1 MEFIGRKREL
11 SRLEEYYSSEYP
23 QTCAIYGRRRCG
35 KTSLVQEFC
44 KDKPHLSIDLQGT
57 SAEGIL
63 RQIADSLAEFTGKPR
78 DGFREE
84 IREFSDLIEFLKTLE
99 PEERLVVFL
108 DELPDAVDKLDEVAP
123 LLKKYIDDRLKR
135 QNIFLI
141 VCGSSISGMIREI
154 NGEDRPLFQ
163 RFPVQLRVRPLSY
176 PESRLF
182 HPEFDEADRIRAYAI
197 ASGIPQYHLLL
208 KGPSLEEGIKRNF
221 LGDIAPLRLE
231 SDSFL
236 AREFPGWTVH
246 ERVISSIA
254 NGASTLKVIAEKTDM
269 SKTNCSDILR
279 RLELVD
285 IVDRRIPYGKSEK
298 STKFRISDGFVSFQ
312 YEVINR
318 NLSLAQSNNVD
329 EAYEL
334 MGEDI
339 SSFYGHR
346 FEDVCM
352 QYLADTR
359 MCRWTGN
366 WEGRVPVL
374 DEDGSVE
381 KDESGRILTEDAD
394 IGIVA
399 KVVDGEMRYVVA
411 GECKFTRRR
420 SGVNEYRE
428 LVRRASHAIKDSD
441 NVRYIMFSRSSFT
454 DELVEMAE
462 DRPGL
467 RLELVTLE
475 DISAWA
481 EGRLREA
488 SQQPYKDA

>member
-208 KGPSLEEGIKRNF
+208 SGTSLEGRIKDQYF
-221 LGDIAPLRLE
+221 GTIGPLRLE
-231 SDSFL
+231 SDSYL
-236 AREFPGWTVH
+236 AREFSNWSVH
-246 ERVISSIA
+246 ERVISAIA
-254 NGASTLKVIAEKTDM
+254 NGANTLKLISEKTGM
-269 SKTNCSDILR
+269 SKTNCSDIIR
-279 RLELVD
+279 RLELAD
-285 IVDRRIPYGKSEK
+285 IVERRIPYGKSEK
-298 STKFRISDGFVSFQ
+298 STTFRIRDGFVAFQ
-312 YEVINR
+312 YEVISR
-318 NLSLAQSNNVD
+318 NMSLVQSKNID
-329 EAYEL
+329 EAYET
-334 MGEDI
+334 MRDDI

-352 QYLADTR
+352 QYLTDTR
-359 MCRWTGN
+359 LCKWSGN
-366 WEGRVPVL
+366 WEGRVPKL
-374 DEDGSVE
+374 DEDGSVM
-381 KDESGRILTEDAD
+381 KDKDGHVLTEDVD
-394 IGIVA
+394 VDLVA
-399 KVVDGEMRYVVA
+399 KTVSGDAVFTTV

-420 SGVNEYRE
+420 SGISEYRE
-428 LVRRASHAIKDSD
+428 LIRRASFAVKDTD
-441 NVRYIMFSRSSFT
+441 NIRYIMFSRSGFT

-462 DRPGL
+462 DRPSL
-467 RLELVTLE
+467 RLELVTL
-475 DISAWA
+475 DNIAAWA
-481 EGRLREA
+481 SGQTP
-488 SQQPYKDA
+488 QQPYKEA

>member
-246 ERVISSIA
+246 ERVIAAIA
-254 NGASTLKVIAEKTDM
+254 NGASTLKVIAEKADM

-285 IVDRRIPYGKSEK
+285 IVERRIPYGKSEK
-298 STKFRISDGFVSFQ
+298 STKFRIIDGFVSFQ

-318 NLSLAQSNNVD
+318 NLALAQSNNVD
-329 EAYEL
+329 EAYDL
-334 MGEDI
+334 MREDI

-346 FEDVCM
+346 FEDVCR
-352 QYLADTR
+352 QYIVSNNA
-359 MCRWTGN
+359 CRWV
-366 WEGRVPVL
+366 GRWWGTVPVMK
-374 DEDGSVE
+374 DGRPVRDDDG
-381 KDESGRILTEDAD
+381 KMVTEDAD
-394 IGIVA
+394 VDIVA
-399 KVVDGEMRYVVA
+399 EVAEGDHVDLLLC
-411 GECKFTRRR
+411 ECKFTGRL
-420 SGVNEYRE
+420 SGMRE
-428 LVRRASHAIKDSD
+428 FRLLEQRGEAIRKGGA
-441 NVRYIMFSRSSFT
+441 NKRYVMFSRSGFT
-454 DELVEMAE
+454 PELEDFARDE
-462 DRPGL
+462 PGI
-467 RLELVTLE
+467 RLELVGMPELA
-475 DISAWA
+475 AWA
-481 EGRLREA
+481 EQGVGLPPQ
-488 SQQPYKDA
+488 SY